1 MQTLRVGSRGREV
14 AIVQEALNRVMVPP
28 VNRLTRPPLAPLVPD
43 GKFGG
48 KTDAMV
54 REFQRLNQVSIDGAV
69 GPITSYLLLPFI
81 SFSTELQGK
90 GRIRGR
96 RGELPVAR
104 SLVRRV
110 QFIGVSAAKAKGL
123 VSADG
128 VDGGDDDDEAIT
140 VDVTVGSGNGS
151 SFKPWFVLKP
161 EEQEAPEAEG
171 TVAINSTILR
181 KKGFEFGGS
190 LEFSRPMIAE
200 SGPWKWAGS
209 ISGSYTNLKTQ
220 DGLLSLSPV
229 VDLSVKQGLQAGAGA
244 GLEATI
250 HLLDDKLNLTVGGK
264 LAAEV
269 DMDEGTVKVGPAIGV
284 GMKLKFDFLRFGK

>member
-1 MQTLRVGSRGREV
+1 MQTLRIGSRGREV
-14 AIVQEALNRVMVPP
+14 TIVQEALNRVMLPP

-48 KTDAMV
+48 KTHAMV
-54 REFQRLNQVSIDGAV
+54 MEFQRLNQVSVDGAV

-81 SFSTELQGK
+81 SFTTELKGK

-96 RGELPVAR
+96 RGELPVAAALR
-104 SLVRRV
+104 RPLVRRV
-110 QFIGVSAAKAKGL
+110 QF

-128 VDGGDDDDEAIT
+128 ADGDDDEAIT

-190 LEFSRPMIAE
+190 LEFSRPMIAQ
-200 SGPWKWAGS
+200 SGPWSWAGS
-209 ISGSYTNLKTQ
+209 ISGTYTNLKTQ

-229 VDLSVKQGLQAGAGA
+229 VDLSVKQGLQAGTGA

-264 LAAEV
+264 IAAEV
-269 DMDEGTVKVGPAIGV
+269 DMNEGTVQVGPAIGV

>member
-1 MQTLRVGSRGREV
+1 MQTLRIGSRGREV
-14 AIVQEALNRVMVPP
+14 TIVQEALNRVMVPP
-28 VNRLTRPPLAPLVPD
+28 VNRLTRPPLAPLAPD

-48 KTDAMV
+48 KTHAMV
-54 REFQRLNQVSIDGAV
+54 MEFQRLNQVDIDGAV

-81 SFSTELQGK
+81 SFTTELKGK

-96 RGELPVAR
+96 RGELPVAAR

-110 QFIGVSAAKAKGL
+110 QFVGVSAANAKSL
-123 VSADG
+123 VGADG
-128 VDGGDDDDEAIT
+128 ADGDDDEAIT
-140 VDVTVGSGNGS
+140 VDITVGSGNGS

-190 LEFSRPMIAE
+190 LEFSRPMIAQ
-200 SGPWKWAGS
+200 SGPWSWAGS

-229 VDLSVKQGLQAGAGA
+229 VDLSVKQGLQAGTGA

-264 LAAEV
+264 IAAEL
-269 DMDEGTVKVGPAIGV
+269 DMNEGTVQVGPAVGV
-284 GMKLKFDFLRFGK
+284 GLKLKFDFLRFGK